1 MKIST
6 YLLKNKH
13 FAAKSRQSVA
23 LLTVTGY
30 ILPAAFITT
39 KEITEAV
46 CMALPVLI
54 CDDSILARK
63 QVRKSLPE
71 NFEVEVQTAGNGLEA
86 LAILRSQEIGLVFL
100 DLTMPELDGVGV
112 LEAIKAEAIDCFVIV
127 ISADIQPEMQRRV
140 MELGALAFI
149 QKPVNEEKLHGVL
162 RQYGLF

>member
-1 MKIST
+1 
-6 YLLKNKH
+6 
-13 FAAKSRQSVA
+13 
-23 LLTVTGY
+23 
-30 ILPAAFITT
+30 
-39 KEITEAV
+39 
-46 CMALPVLI
+46 MALPVLI